1 MVKPNSCLVD
11 QRLRE
16 VSLVLLTIGSDC
28 TFLWELLYWPTEE
41 GLNGEVVHYYY
52 YYYYH
57 HYYFFIDQ
65 EGPVGHSKCD
75 KNYLHEPTIC
85 KLASTTLVCLF
96 AKPGNISTYI
106 YVAGNLDF
114 QLVWILIIPCLSFCK
129 AWELST
135 YILSHNFGKLEAYFA
150 LDFDFGP
157 KCKIM
162 LGIRHKIRHGQAN
175 L

>member
-1 MVKPNSCLVD
+1 M
-11 QRLRE
+11 R
-16 VSLVLLTIGSDC
+16 
-28 TFLWELLYWPTEE
+28 
-41 GLNGEVVHYYY
+41 

-85 KLASTTLVCLF
+85 KLVPTTLVCLF
-96 AKPGNISTYI
+96 AWPGNM
-106 YVAGNLDF
+106 
-114 QLVWILIIPCLSFCK
+114 
-129 AWELST
+129 ST
-135 YILSHNFGKLEAYFA
+135 YILSHNFGTLEAYFA
-150 LDFDFGP
+150 LGFDFGP